1 MNALDK
7 KIFDLMELLLSYGK
21 IRFKVDFCRAV
32 GMYPQI
38 LNQIE
43 SGRNHF
49 TLEQVNSICKAYD
62 VNANWIIGAEDNVFN
77 KNKSVQIV
85 YKNGEK
91 QVLSKPAHLVFTSK

>member
-1 MNALDK
+1 MNSLDK
-7 KIFDLMELLLSYGK
+7 RIFDLMELLMSYGK
-21 IRFKVDFCRAV
+21 IRFKADFCRAV

-62 VNANWIIGAEDNVFN
+62 VNANWILGTEANVFT
-77 KNKSVQIV
+77 KNNSVQIV

-91 QVLSKPAHLVFTSK
+91 HVLGPSRGPVFTSK